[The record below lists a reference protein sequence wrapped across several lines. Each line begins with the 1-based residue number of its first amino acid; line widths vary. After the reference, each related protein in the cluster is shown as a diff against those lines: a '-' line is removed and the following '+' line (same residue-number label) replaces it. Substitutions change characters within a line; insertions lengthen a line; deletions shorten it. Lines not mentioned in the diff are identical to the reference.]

1 MKVAV
6 SILSSNYSDEE
17 TILKINETDA
27 DYLHVDVADGKFVP
41 NKIRDYEGLHLSKK
55 PMDVHLMV
63 SSPFEYISK
72 YASFG
77 VEAITIHSELDLDI
91 DSLLDYIHERGC
103 KCGLALNPET
113 PVSIL
118 EPYIEKIDLV
128 LIMSVHPGAGN
139 QKFISD
145 VAGKI
150 DELRSI
156 RKNRGLDFEIFIDG
170 GINPENIE
178 TVRGVDA
185 VISGSFVCKSDDF
198 QKRIDQLR
206 L

>member
-1 MKVAV
+1 MKIAV

-27 DYLHVDVADGKFVP
+27 DYLHIDVADGKFVP
-41 NKIRDYEGLHLSKK
+41 NKIRDYEGLNLSKK

-72 YASFG
+72 YASLG
-77 VEAITIHSELDLDI
+77 AKAITIHSELDLDI

-113 PVSIL
+113 PVSKL
-118 EPYIEKIDLV
+118 EHYIEKIDIV

-145 VAGKI
+145 VASKI